1 MKTKWK
7 ILLAVLAAM
16 AAAGRIPGFAEP
28 AESGISC
35 GAWIVYWDDAAGLQ
49 EAAALNPTPDRLIA
63 FEALFSADETVMLEP
78 QAEEMLR
85 EMQNA
90 FPAERIWL
98 SVVNDLALK
107 EGGYANKDRQL
118 LRDLMTEPERRESH
132 IRELT
137 GLAEEWQLKGLEIDY
152 ENIHGDRELWQYYAA
167 FLRELHEALQERG
180 IGLRVCLEWDSLL
193 YTELPE
199 GPEYSIMC
207 YTLFGYHSGP
217 GPKADRSFLQKVAE
231 LYQNRNDCALA
242 LAAGGYDWNGNRA
255 EREVTEKEAEKI
267 FRSRN
272 LKPARDTDSGALHG
286 TYLQNGETH
295 TVWYADA
302 ETLRGWVEILRG
314 YGYDRFDFFRLGGN
328 TAEDWN
334 ETILNLRRTENGKEG
349 TEP

>member
-7 ILLAVLAAM
+7 ILLTMLAAM
-16 AAAGRIPGFAEP
+16 AAAGRISGYAEP
-28 AESGISC
+28 AEPGISC

-49 EAAALNPTPDRLIA
+49 EAVALNPTPDRLIV

-90 FPAERIWL
+90 FPPERIWL

-107 EGGYANKDRQL
+107 EGGYTNKDRQL

-137 GLAEEWQLKGLEIDY
+137 GLAEKWQLKGLEIDY

-231 LYQNRNDCALA
+231 LYQNRSDCALA
-242 LAAGGYDWNGNRA
+242 LAAGGYDWNGNRV
-255 EREVTEKEAEKI
+255 ERELTEKEAEKI

-272 LKPARDTDSGALHG
+272 LKPSRDMDSGALHG
-286 TYLQNGETH
+286 TYLQDGETH

-302 ETLRGWVEILRG
+302 ETLHGWMERLHE
-314 YGYDRFDFFRLGGN
+314 YGYDRVDFCRLGGN
-328 TAEDWN
+328 TAEEWN
-334 ETILNLRRTENGKEG
+334 EKILSLQTDENSKGG
-349 TEP
+349 PEP